1 MEILYKRAK
10 PTIEKMN
17 ERPSTQHDS
26 IQLEALQKNL
36 EWLVANNGKQN
47 IGNHNVDLAL
57 IMQLQKTVAA
67 MQSIHCINQFA
78 KSPPDL
84 INHQKI

>member
-47 IGNHNVDLAL
+47 LGKYTVDLAL
-57 IMQLQKTVAA
+57 VMKLQKTVAT
-67 MQSIHCINQFA
+67 MQ
-78 KSPPDL
+78 KRPL
-84 INHQKI
+84 V

>member
-1 MEILYKRAK
+1 MEILYKQAK
-10 PTIEKMN
+10 STIEKMN

-47 IGNHNVDLAL
+47 LGNHTVDLIL
-57 IMQLQKTVAA
+57 IKRLQKTVAT
-67 MQSIHCINQFA
+67 MQ
-78 KSPPDL
+78 KRPMV
-84 INHQKI
+84 

>member
-1 MEILYKRAK
+1 MEILYKQAK
-10 PTIEKMN
+10 STIEKMN

-36 EWLVANNGKQN
+36 EWLVANNGKQY
-47 IGNHNVDLAL
+47 IGNHNVDLDL
-57 IMQLQKTVAA
+57 IMRLQKTVAA
-67 MQSIHCINQFA
+67 MRSIHCINQFA

-84 INHQKI
+84 INHQNF